1 MKRLAVYLEM
11 QGQFRS
17 VGFITGENF
26 RDASFQYSEDYLK
39 ADYARP
45 ISISL
50 PLTDEAFTSERTR
63 NFFEGLLPEGFSR
76 RAVANWIKTDEE
88 DYLTILS
95 KLGRECLGAVKILE
109 ESDTQAIRKSG

>member
-17 VGFITGENF
+17 AGFITGENF

-50 PLTDEAFTSERTR
+50 PLTDEAFTSIDAASEAGITERIAMKI
-63 NFFEGLLPEGFSR
+63 FDEAADDFENALSR
-76 RAVANWIKTDEE
+76 AAE
-88 DYLTILS
+88 
-95 KLGRECLGAVKILE
+95 KLMDTGISGVKELKSKILE
-109 ESDTQAIRKSG
+109 NGGYRNI

>member
-1 MKRLAVYLEM
+1 MKRLAVYLEI

-45 ISISL
+45 IL
-50 PLTDEAFTSERTR
+50 
-63 NFFEGLLPEGFSR
+63 
-76 RAVANWIKTDEE
+76 
-88 DYLTILS
+88 
-95 KLGRECLGAVKILE
+95 
-109 ESDTQAIRKSG
+109 